1 MSKTT
6 IREAIEKIVSLA
18 ERDKRRP
25 VIGELLAGGELWS
38 DLDFDATDRETLAIF
53 GLVELVENALEKRSS
68 SPEERARRAGGFRE
82 GGPRGEA
89 PLEQGRDVLA
99 GEEAREAPSEAL
111 EAVDLT
117 PARDARHRLAAC
129 GAVRLTMDRS
139 FECPK

>member
-68 SPEERARRAGGFRE
+68 SPEERARAALGGFARE
-82 GGPRGEA
+82 GRAEKRLSSKGA
-89 PLEQGRDVLA
+89 MYTLA
-99 GEEAREAPSEAL
+99 KKREKRRAK
-111 EAVDLT
+111 
-117 PARDARHRLAAC
+117 R
-129 GAVRLTMDRS
+129 
-139 FECPK
+139 